1 MLTLLEIE
9 QVGQH
14 EKGTRQM
21 ARPTGVEP
29 VTPTFGGW
37 CSIQLSYERV
47 AAILACER
55 RNGHLAGSAD
65 LGCTMNGEPSGP
77 AEIRTPTAFAAQ

>member
-1 MLTLLEIE
+1 MKRL
-9 QVGQH
+9 
-14 EKGTRQM
+14 

-47 AAILACER
+47 AAFSHGARGDTTFAL
-55 RNGHLAGSAD
+55 LTAGMRARSA
-65 LGCTMNGEPSGP
+65 
-77 AEIRTPTAFAAQ
+77 AAD

>member
-1 MLTLLEIE
+1 MRQNDLGTTKAQTLSQKEL
-9 QVGQH
+9 
-14 EKGTRQM
+14 

-47 AAILACER
+47 GGIMAPK
-55 RNGHLAGSAD
+55 
-65 LGCTMNGEPSGP
+65 PSP
-77 AEIRTPTAFAAQ
+77 V